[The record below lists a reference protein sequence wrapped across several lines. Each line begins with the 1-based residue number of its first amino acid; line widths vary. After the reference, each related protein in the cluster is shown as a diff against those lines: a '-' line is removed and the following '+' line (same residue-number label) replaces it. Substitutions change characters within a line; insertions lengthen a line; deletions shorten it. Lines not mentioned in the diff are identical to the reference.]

1 MSHGQ
6 CACLVHE
13 QCIASQNFLQ
23 ASAAH
28 RCDRLS
34 ISAIP
39 LPHAAC
45 TAAGPRIAAWCTAMH
60 RGGVHLL
67 AECHQP
73 SLVNGARKAGSAA
86 ATCMIRHTFS
96 GGTRAAERLTPS
108 LHLSEPPK
116 MALFLNLVPI
126 HDEFLF
132 LVHRIQYLLHRALST

>member
-1 MSHGQ
+1 MARHTFGNLRLAMSRADCRDLKAMSHGQ

-67 AECHQP
+67 AQNANNDN
-73 SLVNGARKAGSAA
+73 V
-86 ATCMIRHTFS
+86 T
-96 GGTRAAERLTPS
+96 
-108 LHLSEPPK
+108 
-116 MALFLNLVPI
+116 NLP
-126 HDEFLF
+126 L
-132 LVHRIQYLLHRALST
+132 